1 MKKPKIFAD
10 SGWSQSWIELVVLF
24 ALTTVAATLLLD
36 MHWLVGITVA
46 PFIMLA
52 TLATLLIFVQMLW
65 ILVVGMDRLG
75 AAVGLR
81 KSPLA

>member
-10 SGWSQSWIELVVLF
+10 SGWSQSWIELAILF

-36 MHWLVGITVA
+36 MHWLIGMTVA
-46 PFIMLA
+46 PLIMLA
-52 TLATLLIFVQMLW
+52 MLAALLIFVQMLW
-65 ILVVGMDRLG
+65 MLVVGVDRLG
-75 AAVGLR
+75 TAVGLR